1 MSKKSFVQYGQLL
14 CGAALFSLAVNL
26 FIEPCS
32 LNTGGLIGL
41 SQLVSF
47 LLFHDNRLTGLIN
60 FCFNI
65 PLMMLAWKKIS
76 RKFLIK
82 TVVGVAFQSF
92 LLTAIPVPSSPIMP
106 DVLSNVLLAAIIG
119 GVGIGL
125 GLLSSGSLGGLD
137 ILGVYFS
144 KKAPDFSVAKLSYAV
159 NLAVL
164 GCSAIVFDL
173 ATALYS
179 LILIGIMYFVSD
191 RVHFQ
196 NINVY
201 AIIITQ
207 NPEVRKMILEKT
219 GRGVTYWMGRG
230 AFTDHETEILLC
242 IMNRYEVHTI
252 KKLVHKADPKAFFL
266 LTKGNPVLGN
276 FEKRLIV

>member
-173 ATALYS
+173 TTALYS